1 MHSNRPPASARLRIM
16 QKVQTSLSDSSKPI
30 SHQRS
35 QMKEGSFAITRTAR
49 RVIIFVFIHD
59 VIPSHSRELR
69 LLQYTPQLRISWVDE
84 LEGF

>member
-1 MHSNRPPASARLRIM
+1 M
-16 QKVQTSLSDSSKPI
+16 QKVQTRFSDSPRPI

-49 RVIIFVFIHD
+49 RVLVFFVFIHD

-69 LLQYTPQLRISWVDE
+69 LLQYASELRISWVDE
-84 LEGF
+84 LKGL